1 VREFARRIAHEFVKA
16 DHKRYT
22 ASMSKRAR
30 KGKIFIDY
38 LRNAYN
44 ATAIA
49 AWSPRSRPGAP
60 VSVPITW
67 DELTAAREP
76 PVFEVPDVPA
86 RLARLRRDPWTGF
99 GDVRQSITAS
109 LLKEV
114 GAR

>member
-1 VREFARRIAHEFVKA
+1 
-16 DHKRYT
+16 
-22 ASMSKRAR
+22 
-30 KGKIFIDY
+30 
-38 LRNAYN
+38 
-44 ATAIA
+44 
-49 AWSPRSRPGAP
+49 
-60 VSVPITW
+60 VPITW
-67 DELTAAREP
+67 DELTAASEP